1 MAFGSIC
8 KKMDVKDNFLIFL
21 LWVKMAVMGKILTG
35 ILEMRREI
43 YRYLSTERNISKHMI
58 IDYDLS
64 KQLV

>member
-1 MAFGSIC
+1 
-8 KKMDVKDNFLIFL
+8 
-21 LWVKMAVMGKILTG
+21 MAVMGKILTG